1 MELLKI
7 LISAKCGYS
16 QTLLVVDKHGVS
28 TKTPKLFDWY
38 KTILKV
44 TNLFPGLLEQTGSA
58 NRSTQAGGE
67 KGTIFTERSSL
78 LVNNCKGK

>member
-1 MELLKI
+1 MEFLRKLQNS
-7 LISAKCGYS
+7 LIG
-16 QTLLVVDKHGVS
+16 L
-28 TKTPKLFDWY
+28 
-38 KTILKV
+38 KTILKA
-44 TNLFPGLLEQTGSA
+44 TNLFPGLLEQTGNA